1 MLPCPGQYVKAI
13 YDFESNYPSELNLRK
28 GDIIL
33 VTTVVNENWLCGELR
48 GQQGNFPVSFVS
60 QLVLPTIRKGQKIF
74 AATEKFFA
82 QEKGDLDFCRGDVIV
97 GLRAQDSNWWSG
109 CLAGQSKN
117 GIFPLTH
124 VYELD
129 NNYISFKKEQNQIV
143 RALVDCTPQL
153 DEELGFKAGD
163 LITVLEMVDNDWYI
177 GECRDKQGMFLTSCV
192 EFLNTGLTGK
202 TYSNPP
208 VTSTSLSKT
217 TAASFNLSRTS
228 HTYNSENTRS
238 YDSSVTPYARTLYSF
253 TAQASNELTFGANE
267 IILLLCHVDSQWIK
281 GELDGKTGIFPA
293 SYVDIIVDCPHL
305 ESDLSNMSSS
315 QSNSDKLPITSTVD
329 CQEEECYGLVKY
341 DFKAETSGDLNL
353 KEGDTITILQQVDQ
367 NWFLAK
373 KEDNEIGHCP
383 VNHIDVVGSE
393 PKFLLADH
401 PHVANATAQGIGIV
415 PRTEQKSVRNDLKDG
430 YQDKENNNIFSN
442 QLKHNKSS
450 PKLLLPMVPK
460 PSLQPKPTPKPKP
473 VVLPKSS
480 SPPLPTKS
488 VHRPPRPHTISGSS
502 SFDTHHL
509 NSLIENEMQTDSR
522 KSFPILDSNENMEY
536 RCSSGEKVKLN
547 IANQTIL
554 FESKGSASSFVSS
567 DVQERPS
574 GHQSDDSLSSQYE
587 NGEKSFTKP
596 VPIRR
601 PPPPPQRNNF
611 SGANSV
617 SLNERKYMR
626 KNQALRS
633 SSSKPSPVQGTKPS
647 SEGKG
652 MQRKLS
658 ERMIPSRPAPARPPP
673 RSVPAF
679 KQKGHESSEPNSL
692 TQRSSLTDS
701 GEDSCATPHDLNIRI
716 MKTEHELEK
725 YQASHSKLLSELA
738 GANEEKQQRVQL
750 DIDSI
755 SCHIKKLTEH
765 LHLMKCHLKDLESEK
780 LIDKSEN
787 ESELKKRKELEEKK
801 RQHEQKR
808 LKEIKQKMKEKRENV
823 VQELLGTEHDFHYD
837 LQLCIGYFLCPS
849 VEKIPGVDL
858 DVMFGN
864 IEDICE
870 ISLKLL
876 RSMELAAKAEFDN
889 QLIGPCFVNLAD
901 EMKQAYGPYCKN
913 HDDVITLLEKYEDN
927 PQIKEYFEQR
937 LQCMR
942 QLTNVFDLGSI
953 LIKPIQRILKYPLLL
968 SELLKTT
975 DDDHPDKKEIQVAID
990 SMTDV
995 AKSINEYKRRKDLVF
1010 KYKKDSDETFSEKIA
1025 KLSLHS
1031 IKKKSTRMKGR
1042 LSSNLG
1048 ISLQTKDE
1056 EFEKIEYQFRS
1067 IEKVI
1072 KVFLRDIE
1080 AYLKQLDEYVIC
1092 WENLCSGLDNIYNES
1107 QPEEL
1112 KYYAEA
1118 TKVVCSQYYL
1128 EFRNQVDMLVLQ
1140 PLNQLLSLFLG
1151 PNKVIEKRF
1160 DKLLDYDSL
1169 ARKSKL
1175 DKTNEI
1181 QAAQCDYRALNAQLL
1196 DELPR
1201 LYELS
1206 QELFQECICSYNIT
1220 QANFYDKIVKK
1231 MYTLLTL
1238 PFLMS
1243 MPENILESFQALH
1256 TAAIDQLSNL
1266 DFIPRKFGP
1275 KTESKSERKLIRQ
1288 SRLSLCDQHE
1298 RLSSPVQFLCDI
1310 IDSLEETFNSSDGEG
1325 SETTSSKSKFY
1336 LDVMP
1341 AMSAISQEE
1350 SHRIEIMQKYGKQK
1364 VYKVISHYPGLDSMD
1379 ISVNVD
1385 DIVGVIKEQDPMGNK
1400 NKWFVDNGA
1409 VKGFVPKGILCHP
1422 NPGGDEENFKEVTE
1436 PHIYTEIEDKA
1447 SLAANKA
1454 TSEDWRHVYEQNVE
1468 TESDLR
1474 LPPPPQASLAFDE
1487 LYIAEYAFQSGG
1499 LNQVS
1504 LFEGQVVTVLAKQD
1518 MEGNEE
1524 WWQVDAD
1531 ENIGYVPAAYI
1542 RKIDATPT

>member
-13 YDFESNYPSELNLRK
+13 YDFESNYPSELNLQK

-33 VTTVVNENWLCGELR
+33 VTAVVNENWLCGELR
-48 GQQGNFPVSFVS
+48 GLHGNFPVSFVTKI
-60 QLVLPTIRKGQKIF
+60 VLPVIRKGQKIF
-74 AATEKFFA
+74 AASEKFFA
-82 QEKGDLDFCRGDVIV
+82 QEKGDLDFCRGDVII
-97 GLRAQDSNWWSG
+97 GICAQDSNWWSG

-129 NNYISFKKEQNQIV
+129 NNHISFKNESSQQVV

-163 LITVLEMVDNDWYI
+163 LITILEMVDNDWYI
-177 GECRDKQGMFLTSCV
+177 GECRGKQGMFLTSCV
-192 EFLNTGLTGK
+192 EFLNAGLTSK
-202 TYSNPP
+202 TYPKPYVS
-208 VTSTSLSKT
+208 SSSLSKT
-217 TAASFNLSRTS
+217 TAASFNISRTS

-253 TAQASNELTFGANE
+253 TAQAANELTFGANE

-305 ESDLSNMSSS
+305 DSDLPSIS
-315 QSNSDKLPITSTVD
+315 QTSTDKLAATSATD
-329 CQEEECYGLVKY
+329 CQQEECYGLVKY

-353 KEGDTITILQQVDQ
+353 KEGDTITIIQQVDQ

-383 VNHIDVVGSE
+383 VNHIHVVGSE

-401 PHVANATAQGIGIV
+401 PHVANATAQEIGII
-415 PRTEQKSVRNDLKDG
+415 PQTEQKAVRNLKDG

-442 QLKHNKSS
+442 QLKHNK
-450 PKLLLPMVPK
+450 PPPK
-460 PSLQPKPTPKPKP
+460 PIPHVFPQPKPIPKPKP
-473 VVLPKSS
+473 TILPKSS

-509 NSLIENEMQTDSR
+509 NSLIENTQ
-522 KSFPILDSNENMEY
+522 KPFPVLDSNENMEY
-536 RCSSGEKVKLN
+536 HNSSGEKVKLD
-547 IANQTIL
+547 IAHQTI
-554 FESKGSASSFVSS
+554 FFASKNNASSFVSS
-567 DVQERPS
+567 VVPDKPS
-574 GHQSDDSLSSQYE
+574 DADHHFSSQLE
-587 NGEKSFTKP
+587 NGEKYFSKP
-596 VPIRR
+596 IPLRH
-601 PPPPPQRNNF
+601 PPPLPQRNNF

-617 SLNERKYMR
+617 SLNERKYMH
-626 KNQALRS
+626 KNQALCS
-633 SSSKPSPVQGTKPS
+633 SSLKPSPVQGIKPP

-658 ERMIPSRPAPARPPP
+658 DRMIPSRPAPARPPP
-673 RSVPAF
+673 RSVPANR
-679 KQKGHESSEPNSL
+679 QKGHESSQSNSFN
-692 TQRSSLTDS
+692 QKSSLTDS
-701 GEDSCATPHDLNIRI
+701 ADDCCATPHDLTIRI
-716 MKTEHELEK
+716 MKMEQELEK
-725 YQASHSKLLSELA
+725 SRASHSKLLSELA
-738 GANEEKQQRVQL
+738 GANEEKQHRVQL
-750 DIDSI
+750 DIDNI
-755 SCHIKKLTEH
+755 NCHIKTLIEH
-765 LHLMKCHLKDLESEK
+765 LHSMKCQLKDLESEK
-780 LIDKSEN
+780 LINKSEN
-787 ESELKKRKELEEKK
+787 EIEIKKRKELEEKK

-823 VQELLGTEHDFHYD
+823 IQELLGTEHDFHYD

-864 IEDICE
+864 VEDICE

-876 RSMELAAKAEFDN
+876 RSMELAAKADFDN
-889 QLIGPCFVNLAD
+889 QLIGPCFVYLAD

-1031 IKKKSTRMKGR
+1031 IKKKSTRIRGR

-1080 AYLKQLDEYVIC
+1080 SYLKQLDDYVIC
-1092 WENLCSGLDNIYNES
+1092 WENLCSGLDNIYNET

-1140 PLNQLLSLFLG
+1140 PLNQLLSLFFG

-1175 DKTNEI
+1175 DKANEI

-1196 DELPR
+1196 DELPK
-1201 LYELS
+1201 LYEFS
-1206 QELFQECICSYNIT
+1206 QELFQQCICSYNIT

-1256 TAAIDQLSNL
+1256 TAAIDQLNNL
-1266 DFIPRKFGP
+1266 DFIPRNIG
-1275 KTESKSERKLIRQ
+1275 SKEKKLLRQ
-1288 SRLSLCDQHE
+1288 SRLSLCEQDNVP
-1298 RLSSPVQFLCDI
+1298 SV
-1310 IDSLEETFNSSDGEG
+1310 
-1325 SETTSSKSKFY
+1325 
-1336 LDVMP
+1336 
-1341 AMSAISQEE
+1341 SQEK
-1350 SHRIEIMQKYGKQK
+1350 SHRKELIQKYSKQK
-1364 VYKVISHYPGLDSMD
+1364 VFKVISPYSGSDSVD
-1379 ISVNVD
+1379 ISVNMN

-1400 NKWFVDNGA
+1400 NKWYVDNGA
-1409 VKGFVPKGILCHP
+1409 VKGFVPKSVLCQFSMK
-1422 NPGGDEENFKEVTE
+1422 DEENSKEVPE
-1436 PHIYTEIEDKA
+1436 RHIYAEIDDKMSVA
-1447 SLAANKA
+1447 SNR
-1454 TSEDWRHVYEQNVE
+1454 SSCEDWRHVYEQKVE
-1468 TESDLR
+1468 TEFDLN
-1474 LPPPPQASLAFDE
+1474 LPPLPTLLALDE
-1487 LYIAEYAFQSGG
+1487 LYIAEYPFQSGG
-1499 LNQVS
+1499 PNQVS
-1504 LFEGQVVTVLAKQD
+1504 LFEGQVVTILAKQD

-1531 ENIGYVPAAYI
+1531 GHIGYVPAAYI